1 MSVTDRRH
9 EPRVHAV
16 DLVNVEEFDHHGFQS
31 DLSLGKTLDLSHDGM
46 RLEMTHC
53 LPLRSKVKLTL
64 QLGEQ
69 LLHVAGWVR
78 SVRALDDTTCDM
90 GIRFEDV
97 DPETYE
103 KLEEYLQ
110 LRQDD

>member
-1 MSVTDRRH
+1 MSATDRRH

-16 DLVNVEEFDHHGFQS
+16 DLVSVEEFDHSGFQKE
-31 DLSLGKTLDLSHDGM
+31 LSLGKTLDLSHDGM

-53 LPLRSKVKLTL
+53 IPLRSKVKLKL

-69 LLHVAGWVR
+69 ILDVTGWVR
-78 SVRALDDTTCDM
+78 SVCALDNTTCDM

-110 LRQDD
+110 LRSE